1 MELKTVK
8 LQKHFHMYCAMFYAN
23 NRTIGYKDWVSEL
36 KDKVVAILEKSG
48 TPKLDMPMHSY
59 HYLMGIFN
67 SAGYDDNG
75 KFMLPAK
82 EVLDYVDRISLL
94 PELQNLWKQYEPDF
108 DKRLNEFEERF
119 SDIENLFKNHF
130 DFEPDIKTFYLTR
143 NWDTSGKCIKT
154 KDGYYIMVGWKKEG
168 INLSQI
174 LHELTHS
181 YLDKCTL
188 TIPEDVVDYL
198 KKMPEEVLGS
208 YADPSTYVEE
218 SIIRALVVYL
228 SHSEENI
235 QNYSLV
241 GTDLD
246 MLLPAKYL
254 EVLEKDKPEKLTTD
268 YLNKIK
274 YF

>member
-1 MELKTVK
+1 MELKTAK
-8 LQKHFHMYCAMFYAN
+8 LQKHFYIYCAMFYAD

-36 KDKVVAILEKSG
+36 KDKVITALEKSN

-67 SAGYDDNG
+67 PEGYEDNG
-75 KFMLPAK
+75 KLMIPTK
-82 EVLDYVDRISLL
+82 EVLDYVERMSAL
-94 PELQNLWKQYEPDF
+94 PELQELWKQYEPDF
-108 DKRLNEFEERF
+108 DTRLKDFEERF
-119 SDIENLFKNHF
+119 IDIENLFKNHF
-130 DFEPDIKTFYLTR
+130 DYEPDIKTFYLTR

-154 KDGYYIMVGWKKEG
+154 KDGYYILVGWKKEG
-168 INLSQI
+168 INLNQI

-181 YLDKCTL
+181 YLDKCIL
-188 TIPEDVVDYL
+188 TIPRDVNDYL

-208 YADPSTYVEE
+208 YANPTTYVEE

-246 MLLPAKYL
+246 MILPAKYL
-254 EVLEKDKPEKLTTD
+254 EVLEKDKPEKLTIE
-268 YLNKIK
+268 YLNKLA
-274 YF
+274 Y